1 MQEYIQVYTAIDSKE
16 AAQKIALAIVSQ
28 RLAAC
33 CWVSG
38 PITSTY
44 WWEDKVEQAEEWV
57 CTMKT
62 RKALFNKLEQA
73 IKAAHTY
80 DVPEIVATPIVAGNQ
95 SYLEWIE
102 HETSGTSI

>member
-1 MQEYIQVYTAIDSKE
+1 MMRYKNHIVNVWLADLTSQSQPIIMKSLSHREKCVQAIAIRKDTIIQVYTAIDSKE

-44 WWEDKVEQAEEWV
+44 WWEGKVEQAEEWV

-62 RKALFNKLEQA
+62 RKALFN
-73 IKAAHTY
+73 
-80 DVPEIVATPIVAGNQ
+80 
-95 SYLEWIE
+95 
-102 HETSGTSI
+102 